1 MNQTELVNK
10 LVELS
15 IENVALANE
24 NLINQV
30 TSTLMWWKDSK
41 NNGQVIS
48 LDLVRSLDLLEG
60 SFKQLEKASNQ
71 YRLALEDRKDLTMQ
85 SNSQS

>member
-1 MNQTELVNK
+1 MQDKIL
-10 LVELS
+10 ELS
-15 IENVALANE
+15 IENMALANE

-30 TSTLMWWKDSK
+30 ASTLMWWKDSE
-41 NNGQVIS
+41 NNAQVLP
-48 LDLVRSLDLLEG
+48 LDLAGSLDLLEG

-71 YRLALEDRKDLTMQ
+71 YRLALEDQKDLTKQ